1 MGSRQPELAEPISFR
16 FFKDR
21 KKNVIA
27 VTLQTFR
34 PPRGNS
40 INVVDVRLFAMNRQG
55 SNVPT
60 PRGVTMSVNRLVDLH
75 EAVTKA
81 LKKAQDL
88 GLLNGDEDGE

>member
-1 MGSRQPELAEPISFR
+1 MGKRPELTEPIPFR

-27 VTLQTFR
+27 VTLQTSR
-34 PPRGNS
+34 PPEGTPL
-40 INVVDVRLFAMNRQG
+40 NVVDVRLFAMNRSG
-55 SNVPT
+55 ANVPT

-75 EAVTKA
+75 EAVTRA

-88 GLLNGDEDGE
+88 GLLDGNEAE

>member
-1 MGSRQPELAEPISFR
+1 MGNHKPELAEPIPFR

-34 PPRGNS
+34 PPQGTPL
-40 INVVDVRLFAMNRQG
+40 NVVDVRLFAMNRQG
-55 SNVPT
+55 ANVPT

-88 GLLNGDEDGE
+88 GLLGIDEAE